1 MLGKWNNEHVGMSYL
16 NGIPLHAVLA
26 RAGFHDYLH
35 MLPRS
40 TVEPHADLLDC
51 IFPGV
56 EGLHERKVQV
66 LLLTL
71 LHVTDLRAYKFH
83 RAKVGCVKPYSVTVL
98 CRKML
103 NTPVQRKQM
112 MLIWLQLISCTFS
125 WRAARSY
132 CRMLHCCKT
141 SIQTTGSSR
150 CPASSHPLQTPQELT
165 CSRSGQTSSSK
176 SLLLTTAVWSRV
188 CRYSALVL
196 NDCHALLMAI
206 TLVQPGLV
214 LMLQV
219 LQVEPGLDVFSERA
233 LLKQQNE
240 QLKERHE
247 QAQQQSV
254 FLQTHV
260 STCAMLLKGTCSR
273 TVAELCCP
281 LQQMHLHKMPL
292 C

>member
-1 MLGKWNNEHVGMSYL
+1 MTCREY
-16 NGIPLHAVLA
+16 
-26 RAGFHDYLH
+26 
-35 MLPRS
+35 
-40 TVEPHADLLDC
+40 ADRGNFSINDGYTRKEKIKMAEGL

-103 NTPVQRKQM
+103 NTPVQRKQ
-112 MLIWLQLISCTFS
+112 LLSCTFS

-188 CRYSALVL
+188 CRY
-196 NDCHALLMAI
+196 
-206 TLVQPGLV
+206 
-214 LMLQV
+214 
-219 LQVEPGLDVFSERA
+219 FS
-233 LLKQQNE
+233 
-240 QLKERHE
+240 
-247 QAQQQSV
+247 
-254 FLQTHV
+254 V
-260 STCAMLLKGTCSR
+260 ST
-273 TVAELCCP
+273 E
-281 LQQMHLHKMPL
+281 
-292 C
+292 